1 MHKNKKFTPYLFI
14 IPGLLL
20 LLLFVYYP
28 IFQNIRY
35 SFLDWELF
43 SGTKK
48 FIGLK
53 NYLKLFKSDTFWMAF
68 RNNIY
73 YIVISLIF
81 QVGFSLILA
90 AILEN
95 MKFRKLSAIYR
106 TTFFVPSLISLILNC
121 LRMRCSRF
129 MIWTGRKGMRDGN
142 KQRTPGCR

>member
-35 SFLDWELF
+35 SFLDWDLF

-106 TTFFVPSLISLILNC
+106 TTFFVPSLISLTVIGL
-121 LRMRCSRF
+121 LF
-129 MIWTGRKGMRDGN
+129 TFVYDLKEY
-142 KQRTPGCR
+142 